1 MTGHAQ
7 IRQLLEQALAEPPAG
22 ADDRPLFAR
31 AARIRR
37 RRRTALGLAAA
48 GLLAVG
54 AVIVPGWSP
63 PDRPSAADRPERQ
76 QAQRLQALLPA
87 GLGTVE
93 RAAPVLG
100 PGADRGGPLDGV
112 YWLRRDGRLGVIRIE
127 TGLASSPSLSCTPE
141 LPTVAARSCTLQA
154 VLRRDE
160 LTVDQRPDPEGRV
173 ELAWG
178 RSVDAVLLLPGGRAL
193 FVDAISGYRGS
204 RAPGPAMDAPPLT
217 ADQLRDLVRRP
228 ELTAVGDGGV

>member
-7 IRQLLEQALAEPPAG
+7 IRQLLEHALAEPPAV

-37 RRRTALGLAAA
+37 RRRTGLGLAAA

-54 AVIVPGWSP
+54 AIVPGWGP
-63 PDRPSAADRPERQ
+63 PDRPSAAERPERQ

-100 PGADRGGPLDGV
+100 PGADHAGPLDGV

-141 LPTVAARSCTLQA
+141 LPAVAARSCTLQA
-154 VLRRDE
+154 ALRRDE

-193 FVDAISGYRGS
+193 FVDAISGYRGA

-217 ADQLRDLVRRP
+217 AEQLRDLVRRP
-228 ELTAVGDGGV
+228 ELTAVGDGGL